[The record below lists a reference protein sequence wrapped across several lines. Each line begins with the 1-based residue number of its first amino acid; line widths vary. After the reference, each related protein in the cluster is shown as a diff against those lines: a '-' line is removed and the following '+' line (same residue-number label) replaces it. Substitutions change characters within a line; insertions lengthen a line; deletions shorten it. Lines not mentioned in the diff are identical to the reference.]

1 MKNNHRFG
9 ADPLRRLSRLSPV
22 KKWILILLPIA
33 VLMISL
39 CSGRFWVSPAS
50 VAAILRDQ
58 LLQLLGVAPI
68 GGYSAFA
75 WSAVMGIRLPRILL
89 GMAVGAGLAMAGGA
103 LQGIFGNPL
112 VSPQILGVS
121 SGAGFGAALA
131 ILLWDQLWATQLLSV
146 IMGLAALGVTY
157 AIGNVGSRTSSVY
170 ILVLSG
176 TITTAFFEALISA
189 IKYVADPFSKLPS
202 ITYWL
207 MGSLS
212 NVSWQDVRTAVPLIG
227 AGMAVLYLLRWRLNV
242 LSLEE
247 DEAKTSGIPV
257 RQTRLVMIGACSLIT
272 AVSVSVCGMVGWI
285 GLVIPHICRSIVG
298 ANNKYVIPACMVVG
312 GAYMVLM
319 DDLARSITSTEIP
332 LSILT
337 AIVGAPIFACLLRRS
352 GGFWK

>member
-1 MKNNHRFG
+1 MKNEYHPP
-9 ADPLRRLSRLSPV
+9 AEQIRRLSRLSPV
-22 KKWILILLPIA
+22 KKWILILTPILALA
-33 VLMISL
+33 VSL
-39 CSGRFWVSPAS
+39 CCGRFLVHPAS

-58 LLQLLGVAPI
+58 LLQLLGMTAA
-68 GGYSAFA
+68 GGYSEFEL
-75 WSAVMGIRLPRILL
+75 SAVMGIRLPRILL
-89 GMAVGAGLAMAGGA
+89 GMAVGAGLAMAGAA

-131 ILLWDQLWATQLLSV
+131 ILLWDSLWMTQLLSV
-146 IMGLAALGVTY
+146 VMGLAALGVTY
-157 AIGNVGSRTSSVY
+157 AIGNAGSRTPSVY
-170 ILVLSG
+170 VLVLSG

-189 IKYVADPFSKLPS
+189 VKYVADPFSKLPS

-227 AGMAVLYLLRWRLNV
+227 VGMAVLYLLRWRLNV

-257 RQTRLVMIGACSLIT
+257 RRTRLIIIAACSLIT

-298 ANNKYVIPACMVVG
+298 ANNKHVLPACMAAG
-312 GAYMVLM
+312 GAYLVLM
-319 DDLARSITSTEIP
+319 DDLARSLTSTETP

-352 GGFWK
+352 GGLWK